1 MELLVHLFLLN
12 VALAGVSG
20 EVHNLVFSLLHMSD
34 QGVILVYMIST
45 AIGYAIAF
53 VMNRKISFKA
63 DSNVVLSVTLYII
76 MVICTIFANELIGDH
91 INTNIIHGMGPSDR
105 KHQIASASRKDA
117 GYLVL
122 IGGARSSTE

>member
-20 EVHNLVFSLLHMSD
+20 EVHNRVFSLLHMSD

-76 MVICTIFANELIGDH
+76 MVLCTIFANELIGDH
-91 INTNIIHGMGPSDR
+91 VNTNIIH
-105 KHQIASASRKDA
+105 
-117 GYLVL
+117 
-122 IGGARSSTE
+122 